1 MTQKKANLFLLAC
14 ILFAAGTGLF
24 AYASLDWSTVGV
36 TIAETSAS
44 RVPDIESADISA
56 TLTALPRATG
66 TATRSAATTRTP
78 ATSTPTAPPLASD
91 GVTVNGVIY
100 RVNKVV
106 APEPPG
112 LFKPPAGRHIVGVSV
127 SITAGAVPLSYAFTQ
142 FRLIDGAGQEYGW
155 ALGNS
160 EPKLEQGVL
169 AAGAT
174 RTGWIAFS
182 LPDGAK
188 PAVITVQ
195 PAPGGPKTPIAT
207 IP

>member
-1 MTQKKANLFLLAC
+1 MTRKKANLFLFAC
-14 ILFAAGTGLF
+14 VLFAAGTGLF
-24 AYASLDWSTVGV
+24 AYASLDWSTVRV
-36 TIAETSAS
+36 TIAETSTS

-56 TLTALPRATG
+56 TLTALPRPTG
-66 TATRSAATTRTP
+66 TSTRSAATTRTP
-78 ATSTPTAPPLASD
+78 ATFTPTAPPLASG
-91 GVTVNGVIY
+91 GVTVDGVLY
-100 RVNKVV
+100 RVNKPVD
-106 APEPPG
+106 PEPPG

-127 SITAGAVPLSYAFTQ
+127 TVQAGSVPLSYAFTQ
-142 FRLIDGAGQEYGW
+142 FRLVDTAGQEYTW

-160 EPKLEQGVL
+160 EPKLEQGLL

-188 PAVITVQ
+188 PAVLTVQ
-195 PAPGGPKTPIAT
+195 TTPGGPKTPIAA